1 MTITLKQN
9 KSEFK
14 QLRCETQSSDKGNI
28 PLWILTGDVSVSQ
41 CHSVSLSL
49 HICGNYLFK
58 KSFYLL

>member
-49 HICGNYLFK
+49 AHLWQF
-58 KSFYLL
+58 SF